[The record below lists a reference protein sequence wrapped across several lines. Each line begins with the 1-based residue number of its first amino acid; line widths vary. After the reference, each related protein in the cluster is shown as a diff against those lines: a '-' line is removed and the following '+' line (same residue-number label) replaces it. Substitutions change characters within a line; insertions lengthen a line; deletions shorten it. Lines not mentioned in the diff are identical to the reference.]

1 MLERILLIVLPLFI
15 VVAVGFLYARRH
27 RPDMRAATALNM
39 DVFVPALV
47 FSALASKDVD
57 LGAYGLLAVAGVVLV
72 LGSGLVAW
80 PIARLSGI
88 SVRTF
93 VPPMMFVNSGNMGI
107 PLLVLAFGEQAM
119 PAAVVL
125 FLIENVLHFSVGT
138 RMLDRRADIL
148 GVLRTPV
155 MLACIAGLVVNL
167 SGVPLPEL
175 ISRPV
180 DMLGQVS
187 IPLMLFTLGVRL
199 VDVNLAD
206 WRVGLLGAF
215 VRPVIGA
222 LLAWGIALI
231 LALPPEQ
238 ASILIVFA
246 ALPPA
251 VLNAIFAERYDQ
263 EPERVASIV
272 LLGNAAALITLPAVL
287 LLVL

>member
-1 MLERILLIVLPLFI
+1 VLERILLIVLPLFA

-27 RPDMRAATALNM
+27 RPDMRAATTLNM

-47 FSALASKDVD
+47 FSALAAKGADVD
-57 LGAYGLLAVAGVVLV
+57 AYGPLALAGVLLV
-72 LGSGLVAW
+72 LGSGLIAW
-80 PIARLSGI
+80 PIARLSGV

-93 VPPMMFVNSGNMGI
+93 APPMMFVNSGNMGI

-125 FLIENVLHFSVGT
+125 FLIENVLHFSLGT

-155 MLACIAGLVVNL
+155 MLACIAGLAVNL
-167 SGVPLPEL
+167 SGVDLPEMITL
-175 ISRPV
+175 PV
-180 DMLGQVS
+180 DMLGQIA

-199 VDVNLAD
+199 IDVNLGD

-215 VRPVIGA
+215 ARPIIGV
-222 LLAWGIALI
+222 LLAWPIAL
-231 LALPPEQ
+231 LLQLPPEQ
-238 ASILIVFA
+238 SSILIVFA

-251 VLNAIFAERYDQ
+251 VLNSIFAERYGQ
-263 EPERVASIV
+263 EPQRVASIV
-272 LLGNAAALITLPAVL
+272 LLGNAAALVTLPAVL

>member
-1 MLERILLIVLPLFI
+1 
-15 VVAVGFLYARRH
+15 
-27 RPDMRAATALNM
+27 MRAATALNM

-155 MLACIAGLVVNL
+155 MLACIAGLAVNL
-167 SGVPLPEL
+167 SGVALSEL
-175 ISRPV
+175 ITRPV

-215 VRPVIGA
+215 VRPIIGA
-222 LLAWGIALI
+222 LLAWAIALV

>member
-1 MLERILLIVLPLFI
+1 MFA
-15 VVAVGFLYARRH
+15 VVAVGFFYARRH

-47 FSALASKDVD
+47 FSALASKDAD
-57 LGAYGLLAVAGVVLV
+57 LAAYGLLAFAGVALV
-72 LGSGLVAW
+72 LGSGLIAW

-88 SVRTF
+88 AVRTF
-93 VPPMMFVNSGNMGI
+93 VPPMMFLNSGNMGI

-125 FLIENVLHFSVGT
+125 FLIENVLHFSLGT
-138 RMLDRRADIL
+138 RMLDRYADIL

-155 MLACIAGLVVNL
+155 MLACIAGLAVNL
-167 SGVPLPEL
+167 SGVSLPEV
-175 ISRPV
+175 ITRPV

-206 WRVGLLGAF
+206 WRVGLLGA
-215 VRPVIGA
+215 VIRPTVGA
-222 LLAWGIALI
+222 PLAWAIALV

-251 VLNAIFAERYDQ
+251 VLNAIFAERYAQ

>member
-1 MLERILLIVLPLFI
+1 MLERILLIVLPLFA
-15 VVAVGFLYARRH
+15 VVAVGFLYARCH

-47 FSALASKDVD
+47 FSALASKDAD

-72 LGSGLVAW
+72 LGSGLIAW

-119 PAAVVL
+119 AAAVVL

-155 MLACIAGLVVNL
+155 MLACIAGLAVNL
-167 SGVPLPEL
+167 SGVALSEL
-175 ISRPV
+175 ITRPV

-199 VDVNLAD
+199 LDVNLAD

-215 VRPVIGA
+215 VRPISGA
-222 LLAWGIALI
+222 LLAWAIALV

-238 ASILIVFA
+238 ANLLIVFA

>member
-1 MLERILLIVLPLFI
+1 LFA

-27 RPDMRAATALNM
+27 RPDMRAANALNM

-47 FSALASKDVD
+47 FSALASKGAD

-72 LGSGLVAW
+72 LGSGLIAW
-80 PIARLSGI
+80 PIARRSGI
-88 SVRTF
+88 AVRTF
-93 VPPMMFVNSGNMGI
+93 VLPMMFVNSGNMGI

-125 FLIENVLHFSVGT
+125 FLIENVLHFSVGI

-155 MLACIAGLVVNL
+155 MLACIAGLAVNL
-167 SGVPLPEL
+167 SGVSLPEL
-175 ISRPV
+175 ITRPV

-199 VDVNLAD
+199 VDVSLAD

-215 VRPVIGA
+215 VRPVVGA
-222 LLAWGIALI
+222 LLAWAIALV

-238 ASILIVFA
+238 SSILIVFA

-251 VLNAIFAERYDQ
+251 VLNAIFAERYGQ

-272 LLGNAAALITLPAVL
+272 LLGNAAAMITLPPVL

>member
-1 MLERILLIVLPLFI
+1 M
-15 VVAVGFLYARRH
+15 A
-27 RPDMRAATALNM
+27 
-39 DVFVPALV
+39 
-47 FSALASKDVD
+47 
-57 LGAYGLLAVAGVVLV
+57 
-72 LGSGLVAW
+72 
-80 PIARLSGI
+80 
-88 SVRTF
+88 
-93 VPPMMFVNSGNMGI
+93 
-107 PLLVLAFGEQAM
+107 
-119 PAAVVL
+119 AAVVL

-155 MLACIAGLVVNL
+155 MLACIAGLAVNL
-167 SGVPLPEL
+167 FDVALSEL
-175 ISRPV
+175 LTRPV

-215 VRPVIGA
+215 VRPIIGA
-222 LLAWGIALI
+222 LLAWAIAFV

-238 ASILIVFA
+238 TNLLIVFA